1 MNLRELAKECPHCM
15 GCGLENPNGD
25 LLCLAHSNAL
35 EDGRGAYHKSND
47 LYGAYLCATCHD
59 FVDGRN
65 SFFILVKNNSGTKKD
80 KRKYHENAWIK
91 TMRWWID
98 NGHIK

>member
-1 MNLRELAKECPHCM
+1 MSKLRELAKECPHCM
-15 GCGLENPNGD
+15 SCGLENPNGD

-35 EDGRGAYHKSND
+35 QDGRGAYHKSND
-47 LYGAYLCATCHD
+47 LYGAYLCLNCHD
-59 FVDGRN
+59 RCDGRTG
-65 SFFILVKNNSGTKKD
+65 FLD
-80 KRKYHENAWIK
+80 KEEKRRLHHAAWVE

>member
-1 MNLRELAKECPHCM
+1 MSKLRELAKECSHCM
-15 GCGLENPNGD
+15 LCGLENPNGD

-47 LYGAYLCATCHD
+47 LYGAYLCAPCHD
-59 FVDGRN
+59 WVDGRRGAL
-65 SFFILVKNNSGTKKD
+65 SKED
-80 KRKYHENAWIK
+80 KRKYHSTAWVK
-91 TMRWWID
+91 TMRWWIN